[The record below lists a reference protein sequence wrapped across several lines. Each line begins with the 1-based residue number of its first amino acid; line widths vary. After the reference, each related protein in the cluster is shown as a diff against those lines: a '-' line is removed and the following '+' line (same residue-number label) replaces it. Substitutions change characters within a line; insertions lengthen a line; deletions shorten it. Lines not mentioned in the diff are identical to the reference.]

1 MKKRYVPPKS
11 NMHILKYDENIA
23 SSGGGSGDVG
33 GDRLE
38 GVMVILF
45 SHDISPC
52 RTYYTG
58 SQAAVN
64 TVGPTGEFME
74 YFNDMQS
81 QNAPIGC
88 LNLG

>member
-1 MKKRYVPPKS
+1 MKKSYIPPKS
-11 NMHILKYDENIA
+11 NIYVLKYDENIA
-23 SSGGGSGDVG
+23 TSGGGSDDTG

-38 GVMVILF
+38 GVMIILF
-45 SHDISPC
+45 SHEVSPC

-64 TVGPTGEFME
+64 TVGPTASFME
-74 YFNDMQS
+74 YFSDMQT

-88 LNLG
+88 LKIG

>member
-1 MKKRYVPPKS
+1 MKKSYIPPKS
-11 NMHILKYDENIA
+11 NIYILKYDENIA
-23 SSGGGSGDVG
+23 TSGSTG
-33 GDRLE
+33 GDTLE

-58 SQAAVN
+58 SQASVN
-64 TVGPTGEFME
+64 TVGPTGDFME
-74 YFNDMQS
+74 YFSDMQN

-88 LNLG
+88 LKMG